1 MSDESHVDVPEED
14 ADAEELEPAEALEE
28 LLEEVADGLGLDVEV
43 EVEEGDGVLRGCLR
57 GEDVGLFIGRHGQTI
72 DAVQHLA
79 QRIVFPDGPSP
90 VRVVIDADGYRERRA
105 ESLRADAGEAAEE
118 ALRSGEPVRLEPMP
132 ASERRIVHE
141 FLRERGGVE
150 THSEGDEPE
159 RRLVVSPLGD
169 E

>member
-1 MSDESHVDVPEED
+1 MSDEGHVDVPEED
-14 ADAEELEPAEALEE
+14 ADLDELEPAEALEE
-28 LLEEVADGLGLDVEV
+28 LLEEIADGLRLDVEV
-43 EVEEGDGVLRGCLR
+43 EVQESGDVLRGCLR

-105 ESLRADAGEAAEE
+105 ESLRADAVEAAEE
-118 ALRSGEPVRLEPMP
+118 ALRSGQPVELAPMP

-150 THSEGDEPE
+150 TYSEGDEPE
-159 RRLVVSPLGD
+159 RRLVVSPLAG
-169 E
+169 